1 MKNTGKPIPVGIPT
15 TPQPQPDK
23 FYDLRDIRPECPA
36 CKQKADRQPEYEKGL
51 RTYQHFICDTPDC
64 PVSSFRIEWRTL

>member
-1 MKNTGKPIPVGIPT
+1 MKLKKRPT
-15 TPQPQPDK
+15 
-23 FYDLRDIRPECPA
+23 RVECPA

-64 PVSSFRIEWRTL
+64 PVSSFCIEWRTL